1 MARKFS
7 IGRQSDLTLNQELY
21 DLLMALR
28 YINNGPTQPIKDKQ
42 TDIPVGAIW
51 NDNSRGLNVLKVKN
65 TDNKWVPAFN
75 DFYHPVNMKDKPL
88 NPVNGQLWLDED
100 DILKRYDQ
108 NTNSWIAVKSVN
120 TTAENVLVDMHNNFI
135 NIVPIKDMDD
145 VEGRKTFLVPYSEYG
160 KLFDNGIFIHPTDE
174 KYHTLSDVS
183 VKYDTTSK
191 DEKESW
197 IHVNANKTFKIEKK
211 LLKINKAEDDYKIY
225 GLFDHNTEFYYL
237 DPVSNNGIA
246 MIPYTGKTLTYD
258 YKTFDKGIEIISEKA
273 KAANY
278 IYSVSYVF
286 QDTQKPGKL
295 IRSDF
300 TIGSQSEV
308 QIGQLTKRPMIF
320 LDGLYLEQTKYNY
333 DSASG
338 KIQINDTII
347 NPMDMMAVVFQDQ
360 ESTGEKEINNI
371 TSSGT
376 DTLVG
381 TFTNAVN
388 FKKPL
393 AFVSG
398 VMGTNIVSPEEIT
411 FQGNSLLIKNW
422 GLDTIEAPAKVMI
435 VEADNMYVCHG
446 KIDSKIAI
454 RNSQI
459 TNNPKDEYLL
469 FIDGLLMS
477 SRELDVS
484 EGEIRISNAKEGQQY
499 VLLKIKDDSNTALS
513 FDTKVMNFT
522 VAINNEDGTMY
533 NECNN
538 ALIFADGKMIPM
550 EDSILREALPIKGAS
565 GQIVKVKNTM
575 SSSEVYKYYEWNDST
590 KKWIE
595 IRDFESINAITSMIK
610 GNYSAGS
617 IMLDSKDLKGKKGTF
632 YAYTYSNGVEE
643 PLLKGKQSLIKD
655 KTVYSVNVEHM
666 FSNNEG
672 ALTVFTNNLLNYDVS
687 EESSNTGKFIIP
699 TMESVEGLDPY
710 EDGEL
715 MYYVERPEKTE
726 TVSCQKEV
734 LTAANR
740 TMDFSGG
747 YTTNISMTPGVVTV
761 YVNGVRLNRKDFTIV
776 NENTIVIHKQI
787 VGNQNNYD
795 PENRETWSKYVIYNK
810 KGKVEIDCERD
821 DYILVEV
828 RQDFNI
834 KSQAINVRYPGQR
847 IFYMEDDSIP
857 RSLFSTQDLIKIY
870 IDGVIYTGEYIINR
884 ENKSITLLDKEL
896 DNVLNIDPIARYFE
910 LNPLEHEKYIL
921 EHGKPYV
928 ANPVISEIT
937 FEWR

>member
-1 MARKFS
+1 
-7 IGRQSDLTLNQELY
+7 
-21 DLLMALR
+21 
-28 YINNGPTQPIKDKQ
+28 
-42 TDIPVGAIW
+42 
-51 NDNSRGLNVLKVKN
+51 
-65 TDNKWVPAFN
+65 
-75 DFYHPVNMKDKPL
+75 
-88 NPVNGQLWLDED
+88 
-100 DILKRYDQ
+100 
-108 NTNSWIAVKSVN
+108 
-120 TTAENVLVDMHNNFI
+120 
-135 NIVPIKDMDD
+135 
-145 VEGRKTFLVPYSEYG
+145 
-160 KLFDNGIFIHPTDE
+160 
-174 KYHTLSDVS
+174 
-183 VKYDTTSK
+183 
-191 DEKESW
+191 
-197 IHVNANKTFKIEKK
+197 
-211 LLKINKAEDDYKIY
+211 
-225 GLFDHNTEFYYL
+225 
-237 DPVSNNGIA
+237 
-246 MIPYTGKTLTYD
+246 
-258 YKTFDKGIEIISEKA
+258 
-273 KAANY
+273 
-278 IYSVSYVF
+278 
-286 QDTQKPGKL
+286 
-295 IRSDF
+295 
-300 TIGSQSEV
+300 
-308 QIGQLTKRPMIF
+308 
-320 LDGLYLEQTKYNY
+320 
-333 DSASG
+333 
-338 KIQINDTII
+338 
-347 NPMDMMAVVFQDQ
+347 
-360 ESTGEKEINNI
+360 
-371 TSSGT
+371 
-376 DTLVG
+376 
-381 TFTNAVN
+381 
-388 FKKPL
+388 
-393 AFVSG
+393 
-398 VMGTNIVSPEEIT
+398 
-411 FQGNSLLIKNW
+411 
-422 GLDTIEAPAKVMI
+422 
-435 VEADNMYVCHG
+435 
-446 KIDSKIAI
+446 
-454 RNSQI
+454 
-459 TNNPKDEYLL
+459 
-469 FIDGLLMS
+469 
-477 SRELDVS
+477 
-484 EGEIRISNAKEGQQY
+484 
-499 VLLKIKDDSNTALS
+499 
-513 FDTKVMNFT
+513 
-522 VAINNEDGTMY
+522 
-533 NECNN
+533 
-538 ALIFADGKMIPM
+538 
-550 EDSILREALPIKGAS
+550 
-565 GQIVKVKNTM
+565 
-575 SSSEVYKYYEWNDST
+575 
-590 KKWIE
+590 
-595 IRDFESINAITSMIK
+595 MIK

-699 TMESVEGLDPY
+699 TMESIEGLDPY

-847 IFYMEDDSIP
+847 IFYMEDDAIP